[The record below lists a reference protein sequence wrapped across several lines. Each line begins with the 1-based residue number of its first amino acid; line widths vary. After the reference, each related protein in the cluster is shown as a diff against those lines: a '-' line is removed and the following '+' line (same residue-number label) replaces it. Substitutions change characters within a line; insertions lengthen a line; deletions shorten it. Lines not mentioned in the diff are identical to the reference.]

1 MDILIK
7 KALVIDPTSRFN
19 GQTKDILISSGVIKE
34 ISDDIASSGKNIK
47 IIEEKGLCA
56 SPGWFDTACRFGEP
70 LYEEAETLESG
81 ARAAVRGGFTAVALA
96 SPEKLPY
103 GYASESRIFHVRT
116 PQSSC
121 EHISGGNG
129 YVESRG

>member
-47 IIEEKGLCA
+47 IIEEKGL
-56 SPGWFDTACRFGEP
+56 
-70 LYEEAETLESG
+70 
-81 ARAAVRGGFTAVALA
+81 
-96 SPEKLPY
+96 
-103 GYASESRIFHVRT
+103 
-116 PQSSC
+116 
-121 EHISGGNG
+121 
-129 YVESRG
+129 